1 MRRCPLCRAELGEA
15 DTCRRCR
22 ADLGAVKAL
31 ERTSQAL
38 AAAAS
43 HRLAEGEIAAARVL
57 ARRAMVLHASPENR
71 ALLELL
77 RHIRLHPKEAA
88 VLF

>member
-22 ADLGAVKAL
+22 ADLGSVKAL
-31 ERTSQAL
+31 QRASQAM

-43 HRLAEGEIAAARVL
+43 HRLAAGEITAARML
-57 ARRAMVLHASPENR
+57 AGRAMVLHATPENR
-71 ALLELL
+71 ALFHLL
-77 RHIRLHPKEAA
+77 RKTHDE
-88 VLF
+88 